1 MNFIDVMSM
10 AFHNLWSRK
19 LRTVLNIIGVVLA
32 CVVLAMM
39 MAGTRGVAEGFD
51 RMINDSDE
59 VRRFALYRSWKRGD
73 KAPEDVTKVVG
84 DMNDQRRARIRHR
97 LNEDWLRQNA
107 DRVLLDKEHLGE
119 LKSLPHIMRLDPQS
133 QLTGTMTIGDASETG
148 SIRIARGDSLSVSK
162 VVAGEYL
169 EPDDHD
175 GILLGEFAAYR
186 MGFVSDDE
194 IHALV
199 GKPVEI
205 SIRMREQRGSQL
217 KKLMESDLAAL
228 TAEGE
233 SLTAMKRLVDAV
245 DLTSLS
251 DRDKKLLRTV
261 FSGSERNTT
270 EEDYRKQTYT
280 IRGIVSSV
288 EEGEQSFF
296 DFVSS
301 NNDAAIFMTSQR
313 AMQIETSKETFSS
326 YYGAVGT
333 VDEVRNIEGVLEQVE
348 SMGYRTR
355 SSWVLIGRVDEEIGR
370 ARLVIGALS
379 VLILLISAVGI
390 SNTMVV
396 SVLER
401 TREFG
406 ILKAT
411 GAQDRNIL
419 QLMLMEGALTGLAG
433 AIVAITLSLGLARLI
448 AVFVRKYISGRIS
461 QEFDASVFAFSSLD
475 LFLVVALA
483 VVVCTLASILPA
495 WRAAKLDP
503 VVAMRGK

>member
-1 MNFIDVMSM
+1 
-10 AFHNLWSRK
+10 
-19 LRTVLNIIGVVLA
+19 
-32 CVVLAMM
+32 
-39 MAGTRGVAEGFD
+39 
-51 RMINDSDE
+51 
-59 VRRFALYRSWKRGD
+59 
-73 KAPEDVTKVVG
+73 
-84 DMNDQRRARIRHR
+84 
-97 LNEDWLRQNA
+97 
-107 DRVLLDKEHLGE
+107 
-119 LKSLPHIMRLDPQS
+119 
-133 QLTGTMTIGDASETG
+133 
-148 SIRIARGDSLSVSK
+148 
-162 VVAGEYL
+162 
-169 EPDDHD
+169 
-175 GILLGEFAAYR
+175 
-186 MGFVSDDE
+186 
-194 IHALV
+194 
-199 GKPVEI
+199 
-205 SIRMREQRGSQL
+205 
-217 KKLMESDLAAL
+217 
-228 TAEGE
+228 
-233 SLTAMKRLVDAV
+233 
-245 DLTSLS
+245 
-251 DRDKKLLRTV
+251 
-261 FSGSERNTT
+261 
-270 EEDYRKQTYT
+270 
-280 IRGIVSSV
+280 
-288 EEGEQSFF
+288 
-296 DFVSS
+296 
-301 NNDAAIFMTSQR
+301 
-313 AMQIETSKETFSS
+313 
-326 YYGAVGT
+326 
-333 VDEVRNIEGVLEQVE
+333 
-348 SMGYRTR
+348 MGYRTR